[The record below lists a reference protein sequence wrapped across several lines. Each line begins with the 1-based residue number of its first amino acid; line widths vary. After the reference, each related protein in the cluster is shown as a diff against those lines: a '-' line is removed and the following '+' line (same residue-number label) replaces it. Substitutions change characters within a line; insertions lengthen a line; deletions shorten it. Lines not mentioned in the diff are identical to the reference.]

1 MILPNHKSSYM
12 ILISSMS
19 FFVLLEALKIL
30 CRIIHV
36 SNAWIR
42 WKLFHPKRKQ
52 LSKLNEFWKK
62 RREETLK
69 IFKSRFRSL
78 KNSCQKMLDRYP
90 TFESKNRKWKFIFF
104 NDPRKEVKSFY
115 NLVFEMSSSFI
126 TYEGLK
132 CGWH

>member
-52 LSKLNEFWKK
+52 LSKLNKFWKK
-62 RREETLK
+62 SVVKKLLRYSKVVSGHLRIPVKKCWIDTLA
-69 IFKSRFRSL
+69 SRAKTGNENLSSL
-78 KNSCQKMLDRYP
+78 TTL
-90 TFESKNRKWKFIFF
+90 E
-104 NDPRKEVKSFY
+104 KSFY